1 MDSTEISIQT
11 TFGFVVDFDI
21 EAIEHYDDV
30 YHALNFPVGSIITWD
45 GRNPNV
51 WLFLAYDND
60 TNDGY
65 VGGSGPMSGND
76 CGWYGIF
83 EAYDYSGGISDTR
96 LVNVRWLY
104 IL

>member
-51 WLFLAYDND
+51 WLFLAYEND
-60 TNDGY
+60 TYGH
-65 VGGSGPMSGND
+65 VGGSGGNI
-76 CGWYGIF
+76 CGGGWHGIY
-83 EAYDYSGGISDTR
+83 EAYDYSGGNSDAA
-96 LVNVRWLY
+96 LVDVRWCH
-104 IL
+104 

>member
-51 WLFLAYDND
+51 WLFLAYEND
-60 TNDGY
+60 TYGH
-65 VGGSGPMSGND
+65 VGGSGGNI
-76 CGWYGIF
+76 CGGGWYGIF
-83 EAYDYSGGISDTR
+83 EAYDYSAGNSDAA
-96 LVNVRWLY
+96 LVDVRWCH
-104 IL
+104 

>member
-11 TFGFVVDFDI
+11 IFGFVIDFDI

-51 WLFLAYDND
+51 WLFLAYEND
-60 TNDGY
+60 TYGH
-65 VGGSGPMSGND
+65 VGGSGGNI
-76 CGWYGIF
+76 CGGGWHGIY
-83 EAYDYSGGISDTR
+83 EAYDYSGGNSDAA
-96 LVNVRWLY
+96 LVDVRWCH
-104 IL
+104 